1 MGQFLYYL
9 ARLSGA
15 LRVVKMV
22 AGSALFWGEGDAI
35 DPDNPDMA
43 ALLALQDE
51 VPAAERA
58 EAYKARLRPTGSG
71 ARR

>member
-1 MGQFLYYL
+1 
-9 ARLSGA
+9 
-15 LRVVKMV
+15 MV
-22 AGSALFWGEGDAI
+22 AGSALFWDEGAAV
-35 DPDNPDMA
+35 DPDDPDMA

-58 EAYKARLRPTGSG
+58 EAFKARPRPTGSG